1 MIASEKNREAAVKTR
16 LRGGMI
22 HLAVAGLLLGF
33 AAETIAAEK
42 VRIFAGSS
50 PVFGPVFVAD
60 QQGHFK
66 QEGLDATVRPFT
78 SGAEATEGFRAGSA
92 EFLVACDVPLLYL
105 LVGGDTA
112 MIAQFSANAD
122 MLLIIGPK
130 GMAGPQDLKGK
141 KVGLVT
147 KSASEYLLNNYLKR
161 AGLALA
167 DVQRVH
173 LAPFDQ
179 VPALVRGDVYALS
192 SWKPFDTKIAQLG
205 GGKYEVASWN
215 GREGYVLFCGI
226 VAKRDFI
233 AKRPDETL
241 KVVRAL
247 AKGAQWL
254 TDADAKTRDE
264 SLAKYLKTDAKDVQ
278 HVIANNRWGMTVS
291 AEFTDTMAAIET
303 FLADQGLIKARVKWN
318 VAYDWSFLK
327 KVDPKLVP

>member
-1 MIASEKNREAAVKTR
+1 METR
-16 LRGGMI
+16 VRGGLI
-22 HLAVAGLLLGF
+22 HLAVAGLLLGC
-33 AAETIAAEK
+33 AAESIAAEK

-60 QQGHFK
+60 QRGHFK

-105 LVGGDTA
+105 LVGGDVA
-112 MIAQFSANAD
+112 MLAQFSANAD

-130 GMAGPQDLKGK
+130 GLTGPQELKGK

-161 AGLALA
+161 GGLTLA

-192 SWKPFDTKIAQLG
+192 SWKPFDVKIAQLG

-215 GREGYVLFCGI
+215 GKEGYVMFCGI

-233 AKRPDETL
+233 AKQADATL

-247 AKGAQWL
+247 ARAADWL
-254 TDADAKTRDE
+254 TKADAKTRDD
-264 SLAKYLKTDAKDVQ
+264 SLAKYLKTDAKDVE
-278 HVIANNRWGMTVS
+278 HVIANNRWSLAVTP
-291 AEFTDTMAAIET
+291 EFTDTMAAIEK
-303 FLADQGLIKARVKWN
+303 FLADQGLIKARVNWA